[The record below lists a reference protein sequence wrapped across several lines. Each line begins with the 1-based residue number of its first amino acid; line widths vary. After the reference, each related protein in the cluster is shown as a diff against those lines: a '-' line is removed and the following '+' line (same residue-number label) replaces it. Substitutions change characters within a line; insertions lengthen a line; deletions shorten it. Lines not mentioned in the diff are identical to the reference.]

1 MTKKKMHYTQPLLIR
16 TIEQTQKLNCNS
28 EGKLDSI
35 VEGWNHKVGEA
46 GQAVALYFDIRN

>member
-1 MTKKKMHYTQPLLIR
+1 MTKKMYYSQPLLIR

-46 GQAVALYFDIRN
+46 RQAVALYFDIRN